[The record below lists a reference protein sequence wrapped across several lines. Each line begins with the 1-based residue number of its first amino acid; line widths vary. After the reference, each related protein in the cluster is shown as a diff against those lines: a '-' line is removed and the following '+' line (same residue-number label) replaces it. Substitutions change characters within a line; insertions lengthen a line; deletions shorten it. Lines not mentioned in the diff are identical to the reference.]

1 MSTDLGWLMRHTA
14 ESLAHKA
21 SQSLKAK
28 QGVAPEPPVAKMI
41 TTTTT
46 MAATTLRAGQGVTA
60 SSPRRL

>member
-1 MSTDLGWLMRHTA
+1 MADAAYRGKPCTQKP
-14 ESLAHKA
+14 HK
-21 SQSLKAK
+21 SLKAK